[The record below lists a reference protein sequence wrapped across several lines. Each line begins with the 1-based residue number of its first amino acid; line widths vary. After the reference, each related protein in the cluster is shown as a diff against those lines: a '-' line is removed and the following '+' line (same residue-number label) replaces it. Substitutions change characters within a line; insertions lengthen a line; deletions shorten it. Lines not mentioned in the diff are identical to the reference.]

1 MNLNDVHVRKATS
14 DDFSDVMNVERLAF
28 GEEDEAR
35 LVKDLLADASA
46 ESFVSLLACYQGEAI
61 GHILFTKAL
70 LEGSNPSPS
79 LYILAPL
86 AVKPEYQK
94 QGIGGLLIREGRR
107 ILKEMGVELVL
118 AGIGLSRHIK
128 TNKPDADIAEFCV
141 R

>member
-46 ESFVSLLACYQGEAI
+46 EPFVSLLACYQGEAI

-79 LYILAPL
+79 VYILAPL
-86 AVKPEYQK
+86 A
-94 QGIGGLLIREGRR
+94 
-107 ILKEMGVELVL
+107 
-118 AGIGLSRHIK
+118 
-128 TNKPDADIAEFCV
+128 
-141 R
+141 